1 MYCMIQF
8 IKLANANYFMTKFY
22 QWLLS
27 MDREMGWEELQ
38 SGIRKHLGYEC
49 IYYLDCGDGFKD
61 AYMSNFNKFY
71 TLSICNLCVHY
82 NSIKLF

>member
-1 MYCMIQF
+1 MIQF
-8 IKLANANYFMTKFY
+8 IKLANANYFMTKFD

-38 SGIRKHLGYEC
+38 SGVRKHLGYEC